1 MYLLLNKRK
10 TKFLDDKLITLT
22 KACFAAT
29 IKINLYEKWRS
40 AHPPHIGQPWP
51 PVYTLL
57 YFDISPVIFVIW
69 TI

>member
-10 TKFLDDKLITLT
+10 TKFLDDKIITLT

-40 AHPPHIGQPWP
+40 APPPHILDSPGHLFILCC
-51 PVYTLL
+51 TL
-57 YFDISPVIFVIW
+57 I
-69 TI
+69 

>member
-29 IKINLYEKWRS
+29 IKINLYEKCPPPTPTYWTALATCLYS
-40 AHPPHIGQPWP
+40 A
-51 PVYTLL
+51 VL
-57 YFDISPVIFVIW
+57 
-69 TI
+69 

>member
-10 TKFLDDKLITLT
+10 TKFLDDKIITLT

-40 AHPPHIGQPWP
+40 APHPPHI
-51 PVYTLL
+51 
-57 YFDISPVIFVIW
+57 
-69 TI
+69 